1 MMREAT
7 ATPSDV
13 HIHVPPRA
21 PSSQRQAQKNPGD
34 ATMATGSTP
43 EVSQDPNSE
52 AEMVNYSSGED
63 EPAGVCVQFSKML
76 LI

>member
-1 MMREAT
+1 MREAT
-7 ATPSDV
+7 ATPSEV
-13 HIHVPPRA
+13 HAPPPA
-21 PSSQRQAQKNPGD
+21 PVSQRQGQKNTGD

-63 EPAGVCVQFSKML
+63 EPGLLSSKKQ
-76 LI
+76 IVNI